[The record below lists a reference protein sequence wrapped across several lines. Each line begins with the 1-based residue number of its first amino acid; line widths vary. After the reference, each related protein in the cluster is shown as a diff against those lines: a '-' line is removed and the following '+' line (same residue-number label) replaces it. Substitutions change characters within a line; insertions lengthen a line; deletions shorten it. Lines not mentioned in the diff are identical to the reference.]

1 LKILYIH
8 RKKGLGFSFEQLF
21 KSIQSQISKEHEV
34 INYFQNPKLSIF
46 QEAKKINKIEANIIH
61 ITGGY
66 GIISLFLKNKNR
78 TILTVHDLNHLIYD
92 LKGLKKWGYKL
103 IYFSIPFK
111 NVTRVTT
118 VSSYSKNNIL
128 KNFKIRSKKIN
139 VVYNCYPPIF
149 KYSPKD
155 FNSIKPIILHI
166 GTKPNKNLE
175 KTAEAISNIKC
186 KLVVIGKLSHKQKNA
201 LNKLKIDYD
210 NKINL
215 TTEEIFNEYKKCDV
229 VSFVSLREG
238 FGLPIIEANA
248 IGRVVLTS
256 NITSMPEVA
265 SNSAHIINPE
275 NVEDI
280 EEGFKKIIS
289 DENYR
294 NTLIKNGLENAK
306 LFSPQ
311 KIAEDYLDIY
321 REIISSN
328 G

>member
-1 LKILYIH
+1 MKILYIH
-8 RKKGLGFSFEQLF
+8 RKKGFGFSFEQLF
-21 KSIQSQISKEHEV
+21 ESIQSQISQEHEV
-34 INYFQNPKLSIF
+34 INYYQNPELNIF
-46 QEAKKINKIEANIIH
+46 QEAKKINEIEADIIH

-66 GIISLFLKNKNR
+66 GIISKFLKKKNK
-78 TILTVHDLNHLIYD
+78 TILTIHDLNHLIYD
-92 LKGLKKWGYKL
+92 LKGLKKWGYRL

-111 NVTRVTT
+111 NVARVTT
-118 VSSYSKNNIL
+118 VSHYSKNNIL
-128 KNFKIRSKKIN
+128 KHFKINGEKIS
-139 VVYNCYPPIF
+139 VLHNCYPPIF
-149 KYSPKD
+149 KYSPTS
-155 FNSIKPIILHI
+155 FNSTKPVILHI

-175 KTAEAISNIKC
+175 KTAEAISKLKC
-186 KLVVIGKLSHKQKNA
+186 KLVVIGKLNSKQKHT
-201 LNKLKIDYD
+201 LDTFKIDYE

-215 TTEEIFNEYKKCDV
+215 TTEEIFNEYKKCDI
-229 VSFVSLREG
+229 VSFASLREG

-256 NITSMPEVA
+256 NTTSMPEVA

-275 NVEDI
+275 NVEEI
-280 EEGFKKIIS
+280 EEGFKKIIF
-289 DENYR
+289 DEDYR

>member
-8 RKKGLGFSFEQLF
+8 RKKGFGFSFEQLF
-21 KSIQSQISKEHEV
+21 ESIETQVSKEHEV

-46 QEAKKINKIEANIIH
+46 QEAKKINQIDTDIIH

-78 TILTVHDLNHLIYD
+78 IVLTVHDLNHLIYD
-92 LKGLKKWGYKL
+92 LKGLKKWLYKL

-111 NVTRVTT
+111 NVVKVTT
-118 VSSYSKNNIL
+118 VSNHSKNNIL
-128 KNFKIRSKKIN
+128 KHFKIKNEKVN
-139 VVYNCYPPIF
+139 VIHNCYPPTF
-149 KYSPKD
+149 KYFPKD
-155 FNSIKPIILHI
+155 FNSIRPVILHI

-186 KLVVIGKLSHKQKNA
+186 KLIIIGKLNGKQKNS
-201 LNKLKIDYD
+201 LNKLKIDYE

-238 FGLPIIEANA
+238 FGLPIIEANVV
-248 IGRVVLTS
+248 GRVILTS
-256 NITSMPEVA
+256 NTTSMPEIA
-265 SNSAHIINPE
+265 SDSAHIINPE
-275 NVEDI
+275 NVKEI

-294 NTLIKNGLENAK
+294 NTLIQNGLKNATLYTPK
-306 LFSPQ
+306 
-311 KIAEDYLDIY
+311 KIAKDYLDIY
-321 REIISSN
+321 KEIILN
-328 G
+328 NE